1 MSAGSGLPADVVSWS
16 VDHVQQWL
24 KEHKSCGWDKYAE
37 KFLEEHVDGRALI
50 AALGNKSIWK
60 VGILSRCGRA

>member
-1 MSAGSGLPADVVSWS
+1 MSAGSGLPAHVVSWS

-37 KFLEEHVDGRALI
+37 KFLEEQVDGRALI
-50 AALGNKSIWK
+50 AALDNQSIWK
-60 VGILSRCGRA
+60 VGILARGVRA